1 MRVLRLLPLTLLV
14 LFSPTAFAQGWF
26 EFSGIEDRFSVN
38 FPAAPEVEDF
48 DYLSEFDAIF
58 PARRYTAQVGES
70 RYSVTVVDFR
80 ESERIHA
87 EMEKTEAASGSN
99 AWIND
104 QRASVAKAARE
115 FRQRDGEVT
124 YDAWS
129 HIDLVEGHQLQ
140 LTNADQSRTF
150 AGIYLHGHANRLH
163 ILEATV
169 PPGSPPPGQFQQ
181 SIRFLNEE
189 GVRIRYRLSP
199 NGCSIDPAQEPR

>member
-1 MRVLRLLPLTLLV
+1 MRVLRLLMFLSLIFLSPLTY
-14 LFSPTAFAQGWF
+14 AQGWF
-26 EFSGIEDRFSVN
+26 EFASLTDRFSVN
-38 FPAAPEVEDF
+38 FPAEPDVVDF
-48 DYLSEFDAIF
+48 DYTSEFDAVF
-58 PARRYTAQVGES
+58 PARRYTAQVGEN

-87 EMEKTEAASGSN
+87 EMEKTEAASGAN

-140 LTNADQSRTF
+140 ITNADQSRTF

-169 PPGSPPPGQFQQ
+169 APGSPPPGQFQQ
-181 SIRFLNEE
+181 SLRFLDEQGE
-189 GVRIRYRLSP
+189 RIRYRLSP
-199 NGCSIDPAQEPR
+199 NGCSIDPG